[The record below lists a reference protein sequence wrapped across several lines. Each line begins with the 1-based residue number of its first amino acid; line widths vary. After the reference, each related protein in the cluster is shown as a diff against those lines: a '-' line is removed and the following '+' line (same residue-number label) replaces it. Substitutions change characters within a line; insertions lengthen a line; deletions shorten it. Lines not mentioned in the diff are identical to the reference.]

1 MLCRGAAGSTI
12 EIVAKNTSS
21 RASGTTGP
29 RDRRPTASAVFERQV
44 VEAERKAAALID
56 AARAEAARIRR
67 AAESDA
73 KRTHAEAEE
82 HARRLVLDARA
93 SADGVRAEG
102 MELVS
107 NLREMGDVLRSNAE
121 RLLHDIQS
129 IHTRMVGELT
139 DVDPGGTGEAGA
151 PTEAPQVA
159 AADEGG
165 PAPEPDDALDVPDF
179 VSRG

>member
-1 MLCRGAAGSTI
+1 M
-12 EIVAKNTSS
+12 AKNTSS
-21 RASGTTGP
+21 RAGSAAGSRT
-29 RDRRPTASAVFERQV
+29 RRPSGSTASERAVVQ
-44 VEAERKAAALID
+44 AERKAAALID
-56 AARAEAARIRR
+56 AAQAEADRIRR

-73 KRTHAEAEE
+73 KRTRAEAEE
-82 HARRLVLDARA
+82 HARRVVLDARA

-129 IHTRMVGELT
+129 IHTRMVGELSE
-139 DVDPGGTGEAGA
+139 VEPTGEAPEPGVGTHDGA
-151 PTEAPQVA
+151 PSHERHPAPQ
-159 AADEGG
+159 DE
-165 PAPEPDDALDVPDF
+165 EALDVPDF